1 MDRCRNGVNMNEEYK
16 RRAYDYEADDIDL
29 LERQRQRRIARKKRQ
44 QRQRRKRRL
53 AMCAG
58 LLLIAA
64 FAVALLPKNTQPL
77 KGTWVYG
84 EMATIQF
91 NSKGRGIIA
100 LPEKDTECAFTYTVE
115 ENTLQLCFDNTY
127 ITDATYTF
135 TVERD
140 NLTLFGGDGT
150 TGGTYALMRVD

>member
-1 MDRCRNGVNMNEEYK
+1 MRNIN
-16 RRAYDYEADDIDL
+16 D
-29 LERQRQRRIARKKRQ
+29 
-44 QRQRRKRRL
+44 
-53 AMCAG
+53 G
-58 LLLIAA
+58 LTIT
-64 FAVALLPKNTQPL
+64 KQ
-77 KGTWVYG
+77 
-84 EMATIQF
+84 TIQICW
-91 NSKGRGIIA
+91 NGKGKDGLPAKNGSKGSGIIA

-150 TGGTYALMRVD
+150 TGGTYALMRVDQQEKRHRQPFVADKQATSNYN

>member
-1 MDRCRNGVNMNEEYK
+1 LPAKNG
-16 RRAYDYEADDIDL
+16 
-29 LERQRQRRIARKKRQ
+29 
-44 QRQRRKRRL
+44 
-53 AMCAG
+53 
-58 LLLIAA
+58 
-64 FAVALLPKNTQPL
+64 
-77 KGTWVYG
+77 
-84 EMATIQF
+84 
-91 NSKGRGIIA
+91 SKGSGIIA

-150 TGGTYALMRVD
+150 TGGTYALMRVIMIPEIKMSTASENVTLKMLEMD